1 MLKISQIS
9 GGGVPTVLRLEGKV
23 VGPWVDELRRVCAEM
38 APSADGR
45 SPGLVLDLSG
55 VSFLDADAIALFQQ
69 LVTDHV
75 SIANY
80 SVFVGAQLK
89 EVSDVER

>member
-1 MLKISQIS
+1 MLKISKLS
-9 GGGVPTVLRLEGKV
+9 GSGVPIVLRLEGKV
-23 VGPWVDELRRVCAEM
+23 VGPWVDELRRVCAEA
-38 APSADGR
+38 APSVDGGR
-45 SPGLVLDLSG
+45 PRLVLDLSG
-55 VSFLDADAIALFQQ
+55 VSFLDADAIALFHQ

-89 EVSDVER
+89 EVSDVDR

>member
-1 MLKISQIS
+1 MLKISKRTGS
-9 GGGVPTVLRLEGKV
+9 GVPIVLQLEGQV
-23 VGPWVDELRRVCAEM
+23 VGPWVDELRRACAE
-38 APSADGR
+38 AARSADGR
-45 SPGLVLDLSG
+45 RLILDLSG
-55 VSFLDADAIALFQQ
+55 VSFLDADAIALFHQ

-89 EVSDVER
+89 EVSDVDR